1 MEMKYL
7 LQISIIWLV
16 FMIINAYLIG
26 LFFNKSN
33 LDNGKLI
40 GTLIEEIVGVG
51 NKNNIDY
58 KNQKIFSK
66 SIFSI
71 ITIILYIFEILGVG
85 FALFVFPILI
95 STTF

>member
-1 MEMKYL
+1 MEIKYL
-7 LQISIIWLV
+7 LRISIIWLV

-33 LDNGKLI
+33 LDNGNLI
-40 GTLIEEIVGVG
+40 GTLIEEIVG

>member
-7 LQISIIWLV
+7 LRISIIWLV
-16 FMIINAYLIG
+16 FMIINAYLIR

-33 LDNGKLI
+33 LNSENFI
-40 GTLIEEIVGVG
+40 GALIEEIVG

>member
-7 LQISIIWLV
+7 LRISIIWLV

-40 GTLIEEIVGVG
+40 GTLIEEIVG

>member
-7 LQISIIWLV
+7 LRISIIWLV
-16 FMIINAYLIG
+16 FMIINAYLIR

-33 LDNGKLI
+33 LNSENFI
-40 GTLIEEIVGVG
+40 GALIEEIVG
-51 NKNNIDY
+51 NKDSIDY
-58 KNQKIFSK
+58 KKQKIFSK